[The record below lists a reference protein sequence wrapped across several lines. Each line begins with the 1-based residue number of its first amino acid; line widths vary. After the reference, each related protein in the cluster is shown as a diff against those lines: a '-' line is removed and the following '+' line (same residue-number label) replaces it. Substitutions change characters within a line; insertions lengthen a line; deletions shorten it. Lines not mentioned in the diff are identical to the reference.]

1 MANNERISALM
12 DSEADEA
19 SWLQAAVRESEGQA
33 TWSRYHLM
41 GDALRNELPAQ
52 LDLDLTAR
60 IAQALQDEP
69 TVLAPKP
76 SRFSRIGGKPAV
88 VHLLRSGGQFAI
100 AASVA
105 AVTILGVQHYQGGK
119 NPALAP
125 NPVLNTVPF
134 GGVAAP
140 VSINYQ
146 ANRQSL
152 THAPQPAMS
161 EAQLQAERERLAA
174 FLRDHQLQQRL
185 HQAEQ

>member
-19 SWLQAAVRESEGQA
+19 SWLQAAVRESEDQA
-33 TWSRYHLM
+33 TWSRYHM
-41 GDALRNELPAQ
+41 IGDALRNELPAQ
-52 LDLDLTAR
+52 LDFDLTAR

-76 SRFSRIGGKPAV
+76 SSLSLATLRPQVIS
-88 VHLLRSGGQFAI
+88 LLRTAGQFAI

-105 AVTILGVQHYQGGK
+105 AVTILGVQHYQAGS
-119 NPALAP
+119 NPELAP
-125 NPVLNTVPF
+125 SPVLNTIPF

-140 VSINYQ
+140 VSVNYQ
-146 ANRQSL
+146 SNRPSL
-152 THAPQPAMS
+152 VHAPQPAMS
-161 EAQLQAERERLAA
+161 EAQMQSERERIAA